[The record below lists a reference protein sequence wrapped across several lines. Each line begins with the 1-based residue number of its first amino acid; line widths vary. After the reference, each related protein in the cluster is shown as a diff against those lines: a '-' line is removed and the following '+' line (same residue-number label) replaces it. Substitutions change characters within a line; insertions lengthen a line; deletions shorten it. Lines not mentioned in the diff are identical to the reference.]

1 MNTPQQLSR
10 PVPRTRRRFLGGF
23 SLVEMMAC
31 VSIIGII
38 AFLAIPSV
46 SRMRSDSE
54 RNLAIARAE
63 ALNLAQASFIQ
74 VRGRTQADLEWRA
87 TGSSETAKY
96 NLLLPYLSFAES
108 SVTAFMPA
116 GYKVFFPASTALL
129 TMRKVELRDPSNSV
143 MLY

>member
-1 MNTPQQLSR
+1 MNSNAPSTFRATLSALR
-10 PVPRTRRRFLGGF
+10 SRRGF

-46 SRMRSDSE
+46 TRMRSDSE

-74 VRGRTQADLEWRA
+74 VRGRTQAALDWSA
-87 TGSSETAKY
+87 AASAQAKY
-96 NLLLPYLSFAES
+96 TLLLPYLSFSES
-108 SVTAFMPA
+108 TLTSFLPLGYSVT
-116 GYKVFFPASTALL
+116 FPTSITTMQKASL
-129 TMRKVELRDPSNSV
+129 TGPSGTI
-143 MLY
+143 YY